1 MDEYIIREAVEDD
14 LPNIQALSQEL
25 IEYKKNIVTQKYMV
39 NLNWA
44 LSEDGYTNYKENI
57 EKEYIYV
64 VCYKNEIIGYMTC
77 WVNKQEKWDKYK
89 TFEIGNLYV
98 KKEYQNNGLGQNLLI
113 KQKNYAKKMI
123 LNF

>member
-1 MDEYIIREAVEDD
+1 
-14 LPNIQALSQEL
+14 
-25 IEYKKNIVTQKYMV
+25 MV
-39 NLNWA
+39 NLNWT

-89 TFEIGNLYV
+89 TFKIGNLYV
-98 KKEYQNNGLGQNLLI
+98 KKEYQNNGLETKLVNKAKELCKGNDI
-113 KQKNYAKKMI
+113 KFLKIDVLEDNKEAQKFYAKNGLYKYGI
-123 LNF
+123 IQFAEIK

>member
-1 MDEYIIREAVEDD
+1 
-14 LPNIQALSQEL
+14 
-25 IEYKKNIVTQKYMV
+25 MV

-57 EKEYIYV
+57 EKEKEYIYV

-98 KKEYQNNGLGQNLLI
+98 KKRI
-113 KQKNYAKKMI
+113 SK
-123 LNF
+123 